1 MLPEIFLPWNTA
13 SRSVTVQYNP
23 LNRCKLIQSFA
34 ELKLKIIVPRCMC
47 NYLWKCWHGVF
58 FSLLQFFELN
68 PGLYGSLSF
77 RKVFA
82 VFLLFFRKKLIFL
95 SFFIHYFSVFFSFD
109 FFPILQLFYK
119 QLQSQ
124 NHCLSRNFT

>member
-34 ELKLKIIVPRCMC
+34 ELKLKIIVSRCMC
-47 NYLWKCWHGVF
+47 NYLWKCRHGVL
-58 FSLLQFFELN
+58 FSLLKFFD

-82 VFLLFFRKKLIFL
+82 VFLLFLRKNSFSCLFYPLFFRLF
-95 SFFIHYFSVFFSFD
+95 FD